1 MKKLLFFS
9 LLIFLFT
16 QCGDSKQAQLEAAA
30 KVINLSTPQRVDEIT
45 VLDSCTALPGRI
57 LKYHYSMEM
66 EGLDG
71 LSVPIFELYQK
82 RELVNGMKGGNKDVQ
97 KLLDTG
103 VTLIFAYYNEGEEFV
118 TIEVTEADYRGD
130 DNVKNDSTAFKLIN
144 KVRTV
149 VADDFPQE
157 METGMLVDIKAIYPR
172 TLEMNVI
179 DSEFVNDNK
188 FDSLKFKQ
196 LRMDEYF
203 GTLDQ
208 NMFSDFLGQD
218 ANITYRYI
226 FKDENDKYLTT
237 IESTIEDY
245 KQSREIVE

>member
-30 KVINLSTPQRVDEIT
+30 KVINLATPQRVDEMT
-45 VLDSCTALPGRI
+45 VLDSCTALPGNI
-57 LKYHYSMEM
+57 LKYHYTMEM
-66 EGLDG
+66 EDIDQ

-82 RELVNGMKGGNKDVQ
+82 RELINGMKQGNKDVQ

-103 VTLIFAYYNEGEEFV
+103 VTLVFAYYNKGKELV
-118 TIEVTEADYRGD
+118 AIEVTEADYKGD

-144 KVRTV
+144 KVKTV
-149 VADDFPQE
+149 VEGDFPQE
-157 METGMLVDIKAIYPR
+157 METGMLVDIKTIYPR
-172 TLEMNVI
+172 TVEMYVI

-208 NMFSDFLGQD
+208 NMFSNFLGQD

-226 FKDENDKYLTT
+226 FKDEKDKYLTT

-245 KQSREIVE
+245 KASVE